1 MSENLRESV
10 SVPRESVRSS
20 AFLSD
25 AERAFLSN
33 RLRSPLSDVTAAVL
47 SSEHRKNARLSGSS
61 QAVLCQVSDV
71 LRCVADLSRVA
82 DLPAVRTA
90 RSGDGETVA
99 GAIELCI
106 DLVQFCIDAD
116 TAADYW
122 RDEKATTPPHTH
134 TPKNRTI
141 TMICGIILSGRGAA

>member
-122 RDEKATTPPHTH
+122 RDEKATPPP
-134 TPKNRTI
+134 PKNRTI